1 MASLRQQLE
10 RLQGGGWGGGRVGGG
25 SCGREATCGRSLQ
38 AMERAHKQAL
48 EELQK
53 QHARETR
60 ELERD
65 RDRVLREETQ
75 DTAQGQGSWGQG
87 SKLCIDV
94 ICTPIQGF
102 LLFEACDV
110 RMEQSTPQHFMG

>member
-1 MASLRQQLE
+1 M
-10 RLQGGGWGGGRVGGG
+10 GGG

-75 DTAQGQGSWGQG
+75 DTAQGQGSQDLGVKGQ
-87 SKLCIDV
+87 
-94 ICTPIQGF
+94 ICT
-102 LLFEACDV
+102 
-110 RMEQSTPQHFMG
+110 